1 MRAERKTASTGL
13 NKWVQIATLFL
24 LFQWLEMAFRPV
36 NADPIANSRFKRSH
50 FHMAK
55 AFTKPEI
62 AQTPKPTGNLRFI
75 SVNNKA
81 KLFSATFN
89 ILIGFELNFRLL
101 KMFELSKKF

>member
-1 MRAERKTASTGL
+1 MVDMINFSFNDRRIVHQKNLNRMRAERKTASTGW

-36 NADPIANSRFKRSH
+36 NADPIANSRSKRSH

-62 AQTPKPTGNLRFI
+62 APTPKPTGN
-75 SVNNKA
+75 
-81 KLFSATFN
+81 FN
-89 ILIGFELNFRLL
+89 FYFDY
-101 KMFELSKKF
+101 